1 MNEIQDFSRSILR
14 SGLPFGT
21 CPSNFALT
29 LEVMATKGIGEIT
42 GQNVN

>member
-29 LEVMATKGIGEIT
+29 LEITATKGIGEIT